1 MFTLNSAKTELAF
14 EITVDVAQL
23 TGAISAAHIH
33 NAPPG
38 VGGGVVRDLN
48 FVNGTASGTWT
59 SGDTQALTAAM
70 VSELQDGNL
79 YVNIHT
85 AVNGGGEIRG
95 QIVSYDIG
103 TTPFSA
109 SLDSA
114 QAGTTVP
121 AMGTGVFTLNSA
133 ETELAYHI
141 TVDVAQLTGAI
152 TQAHIHNAPA
162 GQGGGVVRN
171 LSFVNG
177 TASGN
182 WTSGDGQALTP
193 TILNELK
200 NSNLYVN
207 IHTAVNGG
215 GEIRGQIIVHSG
227 FGATPVIPSLSLIGT
242 VAMAGLLTLVY
253 LSALRRRRSTLSP
266 R

>member
-1 MFTLNSAKTELAF
+1 
-14 EITVDVAQL
+14 
-23 TGAISAAHIH
+23 
-33 NAPPG
+33 
-38 VGGGVVRDLN
+38 
-48 FVNGTASGTWT
+48 
-59 SGDTQALTAAM
+59 M

-177 TASGN
+177 TACNCS
-182 WTSGDGQALTP
+182 D
-193 TILNELK
+193 LK
-200 NSNLYVN
+200 
-207 IHTAVNGG
+207 G
-215 GEIRGQIIVHSG
+215 
-227 FGATPVIPSLSLIGT
+227 
-242 VAMAGLLTLVY
+242 
-253 LSALRRRRSTLSP
+253 
-266 R
+266 